1 MTTISRFVSAVVAA
15 AIVSYASSV
24 FAPCGVVMTKENI
37 AHGAPVAL
45 TGEVTVTAVRNGV
58 VIEKISGSFD
68 DGQLVDGTNEVL
80 YASERWAAAGLVP
93 VTVHR

>member
-1 MTTISRFVSAVVAA
+1 MTISRYVAA
-15 AIVSYASSV
+15 VGFIAIISYASSV
-24 FAPCGVVMTKENI
+24 FAPSGVVMTRETI

-45 TGEVTVTAVRNGV
+45 TGEVTVTAVRSGV
-58 VIEKISGSFD
+58 VVEKIYGSFD
-68 DGQLVDGTNEVL
+68 DGQLVDGTDDVL